1 MQSVEGSLLAA
12 KSHKTDIPVL
22 SIKLCETLNIR
33 KIFSHQLKHLEVMH
47 GGMRHD
53 YNNKQIAWVP
63 PMTGK
68 FKLGWAVMVSGIAAC
83 KGTVWDHYGEV
94 IRSYSF
100 KLGRCSIIPSVL

>member
-1 MQSVEGSLLAA
+1 M
-12 KSHKTDIPVL
+12 
-22 SIKLCETLNIR
+22 
-33 KIFSHQLKHLEVMH
+33 MH

-68 FKLGWAVMVSGIAAC
+68 FKVGWAVVVSGIAAC

>member
-1 MQSVEGSLLAA
+1 MTLSHHSKLIDQDACQGNWGGVIHYSSRESRNGVDTREYGAMRGSGDVQFWMS
-12 KSHKTDIPVL
+12 KNCRYS
-22 SIKLCETLNIR
+22 
-33 KIFSHQLKHLEVMH
+33 
-47 GGMRHD
+47 
-53 YNNKQIAWVP
+53 
-63 PMTGK
+63 GK